1 MAYPTQEK
9 TSNSIVFLCS
19 RARLWLS
26 GLIANWDRLLRQF
39 HHRLK
44 PILACTLLLFSIPV
58 CKAQSGGATGTIV
71 GTVVDASGALVV
83 GAKVTITEAATNAV
97 QATTTSGS
105 GTFALTS
112 LKPGVYNVT
121 ATAPGFET
129 SSVLNVNLVV
139 GSQQRVDLKLVP
151 GATNQSVT
159 VSDSSIGL
167 DTENAAVGQT
177 VTNQEIVDLPLNGR
191 NFTELLTLNSGA
203 SAVGGEQGQYRA
215 NEGGALTIQG
225 ARPSS
230 NQFFLDGQN
239 INDTYYQVPAVIPS
253 IDILQEFQEQTKGY
267 SAAYG
272 GGANQINL
280 STKSGTNQIHG
291 SAYDFLRNDALD
303 AKGYFAPGKKP
314 PLRQNQFGYYLGGP
328 IVIPH
333 IYNGHNKSFFL
344 ANYEGLRANTSSIV
358 FANVPTVQQKQ
369 GVFSNTIVDPLTKVP
384 YANNTIA
391 PSQFSQFAQASLSE
405 FPDPNISSPQGN
417 YTTLLTLPTN
427 SDQQTYRFDQTIQS
441 RDAFFVRYTRTNY
454 SVTSQGNSSPFA
466 SGEGHFPETSSGVA
480 ASWTHTFSPRLL
492 NQARFGYLT
501 EGANL
506 TGIPTTTA
514 IWDSLG
520 LKNIYPY
527 DPSIPLPSISFRNGQ
542 YTPAGGTTVIQEYS
556 QQTNSISDA
565 LTWNVGAHTVG
576 IGIDARWW
584 HTYQNNPGPPQLT
597 YDGSGTAV
605 AAADGGTVAG
615 TGDPFA
621 DFLAGYVAQAVAL
634 AATPYSPTVATS
646 NVVAYNFRYFAPWI
660 QDDWKAS
667 RKLTINAGIR
677 WDYNKKPFEDE
688 NRVFWIDPNIAG
700 GGLYAASK
708 QIIDAG
714 LGGDLYVWGGRRFPG
729 PPQYGTFAPRFG
741 FAYRPGNDDKTVV
754 RAGYGIFY
762 DTAETKEAYD
772 GGGYPWGTQQSLQFI
787 NSADLFPTP
796 PPFGPV
802 TSSAL
807 GFLFI
812 QTANVHTPYMQDW
825 QLSVERALGGSWKG
839 EVDYLG
845 SKGTHLLGR
854 IWENAPTQYDPA
866 NPTPVSAR
874 IPYPNIGLILD
885 HVYGFHSSYNA
896 LQAKLERSGS
906 NYSAIISYTYAHS
919 LDDKSGTT
927 GVNGDTSGNGPM
939 NEYDWNEDYSSSS
952 FDVTHNFVGSVVA
965 AVPVGRGR
973 RFLGN
978 SPRPL
983 DLLVGGWQGNAIVSL
998 RTGFPF
1004 SIAATDVGFLNENF
1018 GQRADVVGKWFPSGL
1033 KKGVNQWFD
1042 PSAFAQPVIG
1052 AYGDSARNLVRA
1064 PGVENVD
1071 ASVFKNISLYERLTL
1086 QTRFEAF
1093 NLFNHTNL
1101 GGPDNSLSSPTFGAI
1116 SSTAPGRILQVAA
1129 KLIW

>member
-1 MAYPTQEK
+1 MTYTTQEK
-9 TSNSIVFLCS
+9 TSNSIVFLRS
-19 RARLWLS
+19 RARLWVS
-26 GLIANWDRLLRQF
+26 GLIANWDRLPGFVLVGLPERAKGLRKRCSFVRALPELEILRQF
-39 HHRLK
+39 NHRLM
-44 PILACTLLLFSIPV
+44 PIMACTFLLFSVPV
-58 CKAQSGGATGTIV
+58 CNAQSGGATGTIV
-71 GTVVDASGALVV
+71 GTVVDSSGALVV
-83 GAKVTITEAATNAV
+83 GAKVTITEAATNAA

-112 LKPGVYNVT
+112 LKPGGYNVT

-129 SSVLNVNLVV
+129 SSALNVNLVV

-328 IVIPH
+328 VVIPH
-333 IYNGHNKSFFL
+333 IYNGHNRSFFL

-358 FANVPTVQQKQ
+358 FANVPTVQEKQ
-369 GVFSNTIVDPLTKVP
+369 GVFANTIVNPFTKVP
-384 YANNTIA
+384 YANNTIS

-417 YTTLLTLPTN
+417 YTTVLTLPTN
-427 SDQQTYRFDQTIQS
+427 SDQQTYRFDQTIRS

-454 SVTSQGNSSPFA
+454 SETSQGNSSPFA
-466 SGEGHFPETSSGVA
+466 SGEGHFPETSNGVA

-492 NQARFGYLT
+492 NQGRFGYLT

-506 TGIPTTTA
+506 TGIPTTTT

-527 DPSIPLPSISFRNGQ
+527 DPSIPFPSISFRNGQ

-556 QQTNSISDA
+556 QQTYSMSDA

-605 AAADGGTVAG
+605 AAGGGGTVAG

-660 QDDWKAS
+660 QDDWKAT
-667 RKLTINAGIR
+667 RKLTVNAGIR

-688 NRVFWIDPNIAG
+688 NRVFWIDSNISG

-741 FAYRPGNDDKTVV
+741 FAYRPGSDDKTVV

-825 QLSVERALGGSWKG
+825 QLSVEVNAITWDIKLLPGQS
-839 EVDYLG
+839 EVSNLPDFLEQLKIDSTTSYVWIHHTKFAEG
-845 SKGTHLLGR
+845 FTTEYSDVRRQYEIYRDDAAIQLGR
-854 IWENAPTQYDPA
+854 TYFPNVTVGWDSTPRACQTDNYRLGEYPFTSVIVNNSPKAFEEALRSAKQFATERLPA
-866 NPTPVSAR
+866 GR
-874 IPYPNIGLILD
+874 RLITIN
-885 HVYGFHSSYNA
+885 S
-896 LQAKLERSGS
+896 
-906 NYSAIISYTYAHS
+906 
-919 LDDKSGTT
+919 
-927 GVNGDTSGNGPM
+927 
-939 NEYDWNEDYSSSS
+939 WNEWTEGSYLEPDT
-952 FDVTHNFVGSVVA
+952 VTGMA
-965 AVPVGRGR
+965 YLDAVR
-973 RFLGN
+973 
-978 SPRPL
+978 
-983 DLLVGGWQGNAIVSL
+983 
-998 RTGFPF
+998 
-1004 SIAATDVGFLNENF
+1004 
-1018 GQRADVVGKWFPSGL
+1018 K
-1033 KKGVNQWFD
+1033 
-1042 PSAFAQPVIG
+1042 
-1052 AYGDSARNLVRA
+1052 
-1064 PGVENVD
+1064 
-1071 ASVFKNISLYERLTL
+1071 VF
-1086 QTRFEAF
+1086 TR
-1093 NLFNHTNL
+1093 
-1101 GGPDNSLSSPTFGAI
+1101 
-1116 SSTAPGRILQVAA
+1116 
-1129 KLIW
+1129 